1 MPKSHWFLASTD
13 SIFNLI
19 DPCNA
24 HPNTQSHKPTKIH
37 TLRPLIYEL
46 FFQKSSTI
54 NGLCMCSWPLSHKSR
69 DSQDGANSRTH
80 KKINKIH
87 SVEIRSLTTD
97 ACIHIKRTHHPP
109 LTTPL
114 SAFNLLGIILT
125 RTIPTSDRTRGCSIH
140 LTQNIGII
148 SNTSSQG
155 ELSYLASSLHVAFT
169 AQKVRLAIPW
179 CRAKWNYKQRES
191 TTQSLCENH
200 AFTSARFAMDRKW
213 RSS

>member
-1 MPKSHWFLASTD
+1 MACVCVVDHYHIKVE
-13 SIFNLI
+13 
-19 DPCNA
+19 
-24 HPNTQSHKPTKIH
+24 IH
-37 TLRPLIYEL
+37 
-46 FFQKSSTI
+46 QVA
-54 NGLCMCSWPLSHKSR
+54 
-69 DSQDGANSRTH
+69 QTH

-87 SVEIRSLTTD
+87 SVEIRNLTTD
-97 ACIHIKRTHHPP
+97 TCIDMKRTHHPP

-114 SAFNLLGIILT
+114 SAFNVLDIILT

-140 LTQNIGII
+140 RTQNIAII

-169 AQKVRLAIPW
+169 AQKVTLTIPW
-179 CRAKWNYKQRES
+179 CRAKWNYRQRES

-200 AFTSARFAMDRKW
+200 ALTSARLAMNRKW

>member
-1 MPKSHWFLASTD
+1 MVSSTLLIPATHIQTHKATKPQRYIRSDHWYMS
-13 SIFNLI
+13 
-19 DPCNA
+19 
-24 HPNTQSHKPTKIH
+24 
-37 TLRPLIYEL
+37 Y
-46 FFQKSSTI
+46 FFKKGSTI

-87 SVEIRSLTTD
+87 SVEIRSLTPD
-97 ACIHIKRTHHPP
+97 ACIHMKGTHHPL

-114 SAFNLLGIILT
+114 SAFNLFGIILT

-169 AQKVRLAIPW
+169 AQKVRLTILR
-179 CRAKWNYKQRES
+179 CRAKWNYRQRES
-191 TTQSLCENH
+191 TTQRLCVNQ
-200 AFTSARFAMDRKW
+200 ALTSARLAMHRKW

>member
-1 MPKSHWFLASTD
+1 MPKYHWFLASTH

-19 DPCNA
+19 GPLQHA
-24 HPNTQSHKPTKIH
+24 SSYKLHPNTKSHKPTKIH
-37 TLRPLIYEL
+37 TLRPLTYEL
-46 FFQKSSTI
+46 FFQKSSI
-54 NGLCMCSWPLSHKSR
+54 MVCVCVVDHYHIRVEIHQMA
-69 DSQDGANSRTH
+69 QTH

-97 ACIHIKRTHHPP
+97 VCIHMKRTHHPP

-125 RTIPTSDRTRGCSIH
+125 RTIPTSDRARGCSIH

-155 ELSYLASSLHVAFT
+155 KLFYLASSLHVAFT
-169 AQKVRLAIPW
+169 AQKVVLTIPW
-179 CRAKWNYKQRES
+179 CRAK
-191 TTQSLCENH
+191 
-200 AFTSARFAMDRKW
+200 
-213 RSS
+213 